1 MRQLT
6 IRNVSPQ
13 IGRELDRA
21 SKRSGKSINALVLE
35 LLDAAFERSARRR
48 RLLSFATWDVA
59 EAKKFDSELRKLR
72 KIDRELWR

>member
-48 RLLSFATWDVA
+48 RLMSYATWTAA
-59 EAKKFDSELRKLR
+59 EAKQFDARLRKSR
-72 KIDRELWR
+72 KIDRDMWR